1 MRKSSL
7 VIVIMLSAWLLM
19 VGCNADEGLQQESKP
34 VVVDLALTVSNAPQL
49 TTRMTGT
56 NVQAAGNYRGI
67 EMSRIVPFN
76 THGKITVDDT
86 PTWYQISALRTD
98 YLRTDHF
105 YLYKNCMIMEGA
117 ASFLT
122 YGRAPKGSLTKAA
135 NGSIIET
142 FPLAMDP
149 QHIRF
154 SLEPISQRVVHSTA
168 TSLADYMTSIATAK
182 GNNIAWKDAPSNVL
196 KTMFLNFVNQTEA
209 VTGGNVLPGSS
220 ANIKAYTQLL
230 RTVLSGMLSGM
241 SLSGDD
247 AAICTAIIA
256 KIDTYNTDWDGFPAS
271 LGLPDGA
278 AAIRWNGTSFTP
290 QISYTSLAD
299 INGIDRFTYPAEIY
313 YYGNSRIVT
322 SNIDGR
328 QQIYDDVSNQEWYQ
342 VLTRYEYQDNA
353 AVTHNTRSVAIKDP
367 LQYGVARLQVK
378 LIKTA
383 SPLKDAKGA
392 DIPVGATSFPLT
404 SIIVGGQMPVGF
416 DFAPTTSYPVYS
428 ETDIVYV
435 YDNQVKT
442 NGPSG
447 NEYFYLS
454 SAADATQM
462 TNTLVLQSYDHKVVP
477 VVLEFINNSGY
488 DFEGLDGTV
497 LKGTKFYLVALI
509 DPATKSGDPLTQIR
523 DRVFTQD
530 YTTTLNMKVTGLSK
544 AYNVVPNLLSPRLE
558 LGIELVSQ
566 WASTTPEEIVF

>member
-1 MRKSSL
+1 
-7 VIVIMLSAWLLM
+7 MLSAWLLM

-56 NVQAAGNYRGI
+56 NVQADGNYRGLTV
-67 EMSRIVPFN
+67 SRIVPFN
-76 THGKITVDDT
+76 VHGKITVDDT

-383 SPLKDAKGA
+383 SKLEDAKGSP
-392 DIPVGATSFPLT
+392 IPVGDESFPLT
-404 SIIVGGQMPVGF
+404 GIIVGGQMPVGF

-530 YTTTLNMKVTGLSK
+530 YTTTLNMKVTGLAK
-544 AYNVVPNLLSPRLE
+544 AYNVVPNLLSSRLE

>member
-1 MRKSSL
+1 
-7 VIVIMLSAWLLM
+7 MLSAWLLM

-56 NVQAAGNYRGI
+56 NVQADGNYRGI
-67 EMSRIVPFN
+67 EMTRIVPFN

-220 ANIKAYTQLL
+220 ANIKAYTLELKRLL
-230 RTVLSGMLSGM
+230 NNLT
-241 SLSGDD
+241 LSGDD
-247 AAICTAIIA
+247 AAIRTAIIK

-328 QQIYDDVSNQEWYQ
+328 QQIYDDVSNQKWYQ
-342 VLTRYEYQDNA
+342 VLTSGYEYQDNA

-383 SPLKDAKGA
+383 LTLEDAKGA
-392 DIPVGATSFPLT
+392 DIPVGDTSFPLT

-509 DPATKSGDPLTQIR
+509 DPAEASSGARAATVG
-523 DRVFTQD
+523 RVFTQD
-530 YTTTLNMKVTGLSK
+530 YTTTLNMKVTGLAK
-544 AYNVVPNLLSPRLE
+544 AYNVVPNLLSSRLE

>member
-19 VGCNADEGLQQESKP
+19 AGCNADEGLQQESKP
-34 VVVDLALTVSNAPQL
+34 VVVDLALTVSNANQL

-56 NVQAAGNYRGI
+56 NVQADGNYRGLTV
-67 EMSRIVPFN
+67 SRIVPFN
-76 THGKITVDDT
+76 VHGKITVDDT

-220 ANIKAYTQLL
+220 ANIYTYTQNLKA
-230 RTVLSGMLSGM
+230 VLNGLT
-241 SLSGDD
+241 LTNGDD
-247 AAICTAIIA
+247 IAIRTAIID
-256 KIDTYNTDWDGFPAS
+256 KIDTYNTNWDGFPAS

-313 YYGNSRIVT
+313 YYGNSRIAT

-328 QQIYDDVSNQEWYQ
+328 QQIYDDESNKKWYQ
-342 VLTRYEYQDNA
+342 VLTSGYEYQDNA
-353 AVTHNTRSVAIKDP
+353 AVTHNTRSVAIKEP

-378 LIKTA
+378 LLPTT
-383 SPLKDAKGA
+383 STLKDAKNNSVT
-392 DIPVGATSFPLT
+392 IMEKTSFPLT
-404 SIIVGGQMPVGF
+404 GIIVGGQMPVGF

-442 NGPSG
+442 NGISG
-447 NEYFYLS
+447 DEYFYLS
-454 SAADATQM
+454 AYENPKM
-462 TNTLVLQSYDHKVVP
+462 TNTLVLQSYDHKIVP
-477 VVLEFINNSGY
+477 IVLEFINNSDK
-488 DFEGLDGTV
+488 DFVGLDGIV
-497 LKGTKFYLVALI
+497 YRGTKFYLVALI

-544 AYNVVPNLLSPRLE
+544 AYNVVPNLLSSRLE

>member
-1 MRKSSL
+1 
-7 VIVIMLSAWLLM
+7 MLSAWLLM

-67 EMSRIVPFN
+67 EMTRIVPFN

-220 ANIKAYTQLL
+220 ANIQAYTQLL
-230 RTVLSGMLSGM
+230 KTVLSGM

-247 AAICTAIIA
+247 DAIRKAIIE
-256 KIDTYNTDWDGFPAS
+256 KIKTYNTDWDGFPAS

-328 QQIYDDVSNQEWYQ
+328 QQIYDDVSNQKWYQ
-342 VLTRYEYQDNA
+342 VLTSGYEYQDNA

-383 SPLKDAKGA
+383 STLEDAKGA
-392 DIPVGATSFPLT
+392 HIPVGATSFPLT
-404 SIIVGGQMPVGF
+404 GIIVGGQMPVGF

-509 DPATKSGDPLTQIR
+509 DPAEASSGATAATVG
-523 DRVFTQD
+523 RVFTQD
-530 YTTTLNMKVTGLSK
+530 YTTTLNMKVTGLAK
-544 AYNVVPNLLSPRLE
+544 AYNVVPNLLSSRLE

>member
-67 EMSRIVPFN
+67 EMTRIVPFN

-168 TSLADYMTSIATAK
+168 TSLAEYMTSIATAK

-220 ANIKAYTQLL
+220 ANIKAYTQNLKA
-230 RTVLSGMLSGM
+230 VLNDLT
-241 SLSGDD
+241 LSGDD
-247 AAICTAIIA
+247 AAIRTAIIA

-328 QQIYDDVSNQEWYQ
+328 QQIYDDVSNQKWNQ
-342 VLTRYEYQDNA
+342 VLTSGYEYQDNA

-383 SPLKDAKGA
+383 STLEDAKGSP
-392 DIPVGATSFPLT
+392 IHVGDESFPLT
-404 SIIVGGQMPVGF
+404 GIIVGGQMPVGF

-435 YDNQVKT
+435 YDNQVKI
-442 NGPSG
+442 SG